1 MNKPKLPKI
10 SNFLKDWNLNKTLIT
25 IAISLG
31 IIAIVAVIIFA
42 IISNRQDKILYED
55 KVISKNFFEEITV
68 NFNTKETNRD
78 GIKGTFKD
86 EFEIDETQE
95 NLIFSSLEEFSKFFL
110 DSTYEVKMEDRVAHI
125 TNNYQTKRL
134 LFEAEELRGKFN
146 YAEKVEELGG
156 NIYLITFDT
165 QKRTKEA
172 YEYLQNIEWIK
183 KVEIDKVVKIKN
195 ISDESQTL
203 YGNVKKNDD
212 SEDKVYGVK
221 AMGLDNFQNIIQEN
235 GNPSEVIVSTIGYGA
250 AIENTYF
257 ANRISEDRYN
267 FFNDNK
273 EIKQTVEQ
281 GSRILEVIQESTT
294 RNVKILP
301 IVVVNEENYT
311 TISTIIK
318 AINYAIEKS
327 NVVDYE
333 LVHKQDYMIDLILKK
348 AFQENV
354 PICAVTSSETE
365 ENYPADNS
373 TTIAVSSID
382 KNEKIANFSGSGVFV
397 DFASFSTD
405 VEEIFDTSSN
415 VSKWSGAQYSN
426 AQIVSA
432 IALIKTYHK
441 NYTILEVYNMLRNY
455 SKDLG
460 KTGKDEQYG
469 YGCPNFSGLK
479 ISDLD
484 KTNPILSNIVVDNE
498 KWEKTKTIKINGKD
512 EIRIMGWAIT
522 KVDEKPNEWTK
533 LPTLSTTIDI
543 AHTIEENGKY
553 NIWISDSAG
562 NTDKKEIEVSKID
575 KIEPKIENTID
586 TSKLSTEKFVQ
597 INITATDEES
607 GLHDSPFSWDGLA
620 WGKENNFLKVTQNGT
635 YTVYVKDKMENIAKK
650 DIEIK
655 NFTTD
660 TTPTPTPT
668 EGNNGNGR
676 YVIDDGHLIKSI
688 ELSNNWNENIN
699 SEVKITFRNNLDIV
713 DWKITESSDTPRD
726 FQGNNEHGDD
736 EDTIVNILNTTDS
749 NTIHGYSNLTITVPL
764 AANRQYYIWVKF
776 SNGNVDL
783 QPFRI
788 VR

>member
-146 YAEKVEELGG
+146 YAEKVEKLGG